1 MSEQK
6 NQPQGTQIS
15 VNLDKTPILY
25 TENILMT
32 ASEDGLV
39 LNFSQKLGPTN
50 QMQIVARV
58 GMSRSHAKK
67 FLSELGKLLALTDGQ
82 VKTGGKN

>member
-1 MSEQK
+1 MTDQK
-6 NQPQGTQIS
+6 KQPPGTQIS

-25 TENILMT
+25 TENIWMT
-32 ASEDGLV
+32 TSQDGLV
-39 LNFSQKLGPTN
+39 LDICQKLGPTN
-50 QMQIVARV
+50 QMQIVARI

-82 VKTGGKN
+82 VKTGGGN